1 MGNIWEN
8 ALSMWI
14 ILGLNWI
21 KGVYDVDNM
30 YRIIIKVF
38 KWVYEWDNT
47 GIGYII
53 WYYIYIYRVYKLMV
67 KVDLWRDNKL
77 NPMLYAITGI
87 ITRHFPNSFG
97 WKTTASCTHFFLFWA
112 VFFQVFGVCVLC
124 FFFVFF
130 FSAFELLTI
139 DGNFFSDFAHELR
152 IASVTGWCN
161 MSLCWSFLHMPRMVS
176 RGFAVSTPVDVG
188 KTMPLIVTNSDYN
201 SD

>member
-53 WYYIYIYRVYKLMV
+53 WYYIYRVYKLMV

-112 VFFQVFGVCVLC
+112 VFFQVFGVCVC
-124 FFFVFF
+124 FVFF
-130 FSAFELLTI
+130 FGVFFLSFWITDNWWQFLQWLRPWVENRFGDRLMQYVALLILSAYAQ
-139 DGNFFSDFAHELR
+139 D
-152 IASVTGWCN
+152 
-161 MSLCWSFLHMPRMVS
+161 
-176 RGFAVSTPVDVG
+176 GFAGVCSFNASWCG
-188 KTMPLIVTNSDYN
+188 
-201 SD
+201 

>member
-38 KWVYEWDNT
+38 KRVYEWDNT

-53 WYYIYIYRVYKLMV
+53 WYYIYRVYKLMV

-87 ITRHFPNSFG
+87 ITRHFLNSFG

-124 FFFVFF
+124 FFLVFF
-130 FSAFELLTI
+130 SQLLNYWQLMSI
-139 DGNFFSDFAHELR
+139 S
-152 IASVTGWCN
+152 SVTSPMSWESLRWPADAICRSADPFCICPGW
-161 MSLCWSFLHMPRMVS
+161 F
-176 RGFAVSTPVDVG
+176 RGGLQFQRQLMWV
-188 KTMPLIVTNSDYN
+188 KQCH
-201 SD
+201 